1 MKALT
6 KTILRKSIRSLPF
19 RIRRFAL
26 EELARAQDLRGFA
39 VAGDI
44 ARSVGIAGFVAEGA
58 CGSIRGALD
67 DEAALATYARTGSWS
82 PQEIAIFAQAFADC
96 GGTYIDIGANI
107 GLTVIPIA
115 QIPQVEC
122 FAFEPEPHNFQYL
135 SENVAVNCKSNNVR
149 LFNLALF
156 DKATSL
162 PFEIA
167 PRHSGDHRLS
177 ISDVPG
183 RLGEHTRQ
191 KIVIAARPLDDV
203 VGTDVKKPIAAK
215 IDVQGAEPFVIAGG
229 RNLLSRANLLSLEFW
244 PYSIRRMKGDAA
256 GLIAFLVEHFQEAC
270 LLARDEGERLT
281 WQPIDA
287 IAIFLHKYF
296 EKNCDGEN
304 TYLNVLAR
312 KIA

>member
-1 MKALT
+1 MKALI
-6 KTILRKSIRSLPF
+6 KLILRKSIRSLPY
-19 RIRRFAL
+19 RVRRFVL
-26 EELARAQDLRGFA
+26 EELAGAQDLRGFA

-67 DEAALATYARTGSWS
+67 DEAALATYARKGSWS
-82 PQEIAIFAQAFADC
+82 PQETAIFTQTLADC
-96 GGTYIDIGANI
+96 GGTYIDVGANI

-115 QIPQVEC
+115 QIPKVDC
-122 FAFEPEPHNFQYL
+122 FAFEAEAHNFQCL

-177 ISDVPG
+177 ISDMPG
-183 RLGEHTRQ
+183 KLGEHTRRR
-191 KIVIAARPLDDV
+191 VMIAAKPLDDV
-203 VGTDVKKPIAAK
+203 IGTDVNKPIAVK

-229 RNLLSRANLLSLEFW
+229 RNLLSRSSLLSLEFW
-244 PYSIRRMKGDAA
+244 PYSMCRMKGDTG
-256 GLIAFLVEHFQEAC
+256 GLIAFLVTNFQEAS
-270 LLARDEGERLT
+270 LLGREQGGQLT
-281 WQPIDA
+281 WQPIDEVA
-287 IAIFLHKYF
+287 RFLHKYF
-296 EKNCDGEN
+296 EQNCDDEN
-304 TYLNVLAR
+304 RYLNVLAR
-312 KIA
+312 KIV